1 MTYGYVDSYIIDQVL
16 RLRLKDE
23 ISVIFF
29 DFYL

>member
-1 MTYGYVDSYIIDQVL
+1 MMYGYVDSYIIDQVL
-16 RLRLKDE
+16 RLCLKDE

>member
-1 MTYGYVDSYIIDQVL
+1 MMYGYVDSYIIDQVL